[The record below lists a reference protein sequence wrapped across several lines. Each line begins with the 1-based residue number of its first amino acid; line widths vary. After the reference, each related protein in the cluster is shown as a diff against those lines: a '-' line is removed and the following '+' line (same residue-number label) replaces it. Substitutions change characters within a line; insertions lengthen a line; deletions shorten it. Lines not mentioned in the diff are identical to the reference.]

1 LRFSKLERSPVRKT
15 LENIPMSH
23 PDPFTILQNA
33 WSHASANAHLSSL
46 VDLLPQG
53 LAPHESSTADLHAGG
68 GVVDV
73 APTHTDAALPDL
85 VSLTGHDWFV
95 HT

>member
-1 LRFSKLERSPVRKT
+1 MLGA
-15 LENIPMSH
+15 MH
-23 PDPFTILQNA
+23 LQTRIFPG
-33 WSHASANAHLSSL
+33 L
-46 VDLLPQG
+46 VDLLPHG